1 MPRGRKK
8 SPQDSIDSI
17 LLAMSRRSDI
27 DSGTLS
33 HYFDRLD
40 EEWTEGARDKVLHLL
55 RTNDTSAHS
64 AAVLI
69 LTELATGFDLRELE
83 KFVADPTVSDMAKLS
98 LAPILKELGSDITD
112 DRIIEYLKDP
122 EAAMLQMQ
130 ARLLDLVGQS
140 ELGAESVLEDVTLMP
155 VERRLGFVN
164 WLGHSR
170 DARAAYLLVPLM
182 EHQPAKVATAA
193 IDALE
198 QLGTAAAHQ
207 TIPAL
212 NYLIANSTNRQLKQ
226 QARAALGR
234 LTMQSAPG
242 VEDAAMIRAQ
252 QQLPLYQARVSFV
265 DGTGSQMIMISW
277 QRPDGLL
284 KGVNVLYQDQWGIKD
299 CYGTDGMEIERW
311 SELVSDVEEQGFIN
325 FQVSLEY
332 CRALIADAR
341 ALNKRTRRKL
351 PIAYSIWRPYLAEDI
366 TSREDTTAL
375 PTMLAARPFNP
386 DLANVARHGDQ
397 IYQMSEFE
405 SWLFEPLVDI
415 LPYINR
421 YWLIYNVFDML
432 STGTSQSG
440 RGRRKGQKSQ
450 KPQRPNL
457 DALVSEALEALID
470 EDWRTLYEARL
481 RRQGALFQ
489 FAGRDDDAALVSAVA
504 SALHPDSGLS
514 VHEQPF
520 LQTMMRLSIEGGPM
534 RMMAEVIEDANFGL
548 GPIPIDPFS
557 QP

>member
-27 DSGTLS
+27 DPGTLS

-98 LAPILKELGSDITD
+98 LAPALKELGSDIVD
-112 DRIIEYLKDP
+112 DRIIEYLNDP
-122 EAAMLQMQ
+122 EAAMHQMQ
-130 ARLLDLVGQS
+130 ARLLELVGQS
-140 ELGAESVLEDVTLMP
+140 ELGAESVLEDVTSMP

-164 WLGHSR
+164 WLGQSG
-170 DARAAYLLVPLM
+170 DARAVYLLIPLM

-198 QLGTAAAHQ
+198 QLGTAAAQQ

-226 QARAALGR
+226 QARTVLGR

-242 VEDAAMIRAQ
+242 VEDAAMTRAQ

-299 CYGTDGMEIERW
+299 CYGTDSMETERW

-332 CRALIADAR
+332 CRALIAEAR
-341 ALNKRTRRKL
+341 ALNKRTRRKM
-351 PIAYSIWRPYLAEDI
+351 PIAYSIWRPYLAEGE
-366 TSREDTTAL
+366 TSGEDAVAVS
-375 PTMLAARPFNP
+375 TMLQPYPFNP
-386 DLANVARHGDQ
+386 ELAQLARRGDQ
-397 IYQMSEFE
+397 IYQMPEFE

-432 STGTSQSG
+432 SVGTNQSG

-450 KPQRPNL
+450 KLQQPNL
-457 DALVSEALEALID
+457 DALVSEALDALID
-470 EDWRTLYEARL
+470 DDWRKLYEVRL

-489 FAGRDDDAALVSAVA
+489 FAGRHNDAALVSAVA
-504 SALHPDSGLS
+504 SALHPASGLS
-514 VHEQPF
+514 IHEQPF

-534 RMMAEVIEDANFGL
+534 RMMAEVLEDVNFGL
-548 GPIPIDPFS
+548 GPPLDPFS
-557 QP
+557 RP